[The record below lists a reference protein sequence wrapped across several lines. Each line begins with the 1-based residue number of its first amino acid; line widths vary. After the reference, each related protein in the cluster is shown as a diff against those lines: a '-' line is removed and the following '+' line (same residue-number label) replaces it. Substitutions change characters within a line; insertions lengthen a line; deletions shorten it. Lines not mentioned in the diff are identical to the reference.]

1 MAWPGL
7 AALALFPFF
16 DSSSGLVKYPK
27 TRPFFFFLLSSPSE
41 KEEEEEKTT
50 TTEQYR
56 SPFFRLLLCARK
68 IYDGQFRQSSVAA
81 DKKKR
86 NKRSE

>member
-27 TRPFFFFLLSSPSE
+27 TRPFFPFVFSFRKRRRRRENNNKLNSTAPLFFGCC
-41 KEEEEEKTT
+41 
-50 TTEQYR
+50 
-56 SPFFRLLLCARK
+56 CAQK
-68 IYDGQFRQSSVAA
+68 
-81 DKKKR
+81 
-86 NKRSE
+86 NL